1 MQVWRLTRTMPS
13 ERLND
18 APVGHTSTHGGS
30 AQCWHIIGRLVSI
43 FDSGSCSSS
52 LRIHC
57 GACRGCLLSAT
68 GVQPF
73 SVLHALT
80 QSLQPVAHLVAST
93 SMPQR
98 TALLAGWSSGR
109 PCATSTSIRPGAI
122 ARPAAAAA
130 VPTKRRRSGEL
141 GVLSDIGFS
150 SLIGQPLPSLLH

>member
-1 MQVWRLTRTMPS
+1 MPS
-13 ERLND
+13 ARLNE

-43 FDSGSCSSS
+43 CVSGSCSSS

-57 GACRGCLLSAT
+57 GACFGCLLSAT

-73 SVLHALT
+73 SVLHADT

-98 TALLAGWSSGR
+98 TALLAACSSGR
-109 PCATSTSIRPGAI
+109 PCATSISMTPGT
-122 ARPAAAAA
+122 RVTPAATVAA
-130 VPTKRRRSGEL
+130 PIKRRLSGEL
-141 GVLSDIGFS
+141 GVLSDIGFI
-150 SLIGQPLPSLLH
+150 SLIGQPQPSLLR